1 VCFQTAERR
10 LETRLPGDAVTVQP
24 GHLDITRVVQRERAL
39 TLLPML
45 SEGAMLGWNAAITA
59 IQSTRQQVPWSP

>member
-1 VCFQTAERR
+1 
-10 LETRLPGDAVTVQP
+10 LETRLPNDAVAVQR

-59 IQSTRQQVPWSP
+59 IQSTRQ

>member
-1 VCFQTAERR
+1 M
-10 LETRLPGDAVTVQP
+10 ETRLPNDAVAVQR

-59 IQSTRQQVPWSP
+59 IQSTRQ